1 MFKNTYKIYVVS
13 ILRNPFSPLT
23 FNYDFT
29 SSNSINSIKFSK
41 NTFMT
46 KRLLSKVLFTVFLI
60 IFSLNLN
67 AQRKKKKKNSKKV
80 TQTKPKSKPN
90 KNAIKPYAKVV
101 TKKHKTDEGLFKV
114 HSKDQQFLFEIP
126 NSLLNREMLMVTR
139 IAKTANGIGFGGG
152 KQNTQVLRWQ
162 KKQKKILL
170 RVVSYNVVAD
180 TLLPVH
186 KAVVNSNF
194 EPILYSFPIK
204 AFSKDS
210 TATVIDVSSLFNS
223 DVKAIG
229 FPQNKRKQYKISK
242 MDKSRSYIERI
253 SSYPKNIEVRN
264 VKTYISNAAPSN
276 RSVGAVSMEL
286 SNSMILLPK
295 TPMKRRYFDERV
307 GWFARSQTDYGL
319 DAQKSKSVKYLDR
332 WRLEVKDEDL
342 EKFKRGELV
351 EPKKQ
356 IIYYIDD
363 ATPKEWRKYIKQG
376 IEDWQVAFEAAG
388 FKNAIIAKD
397 APTKEEDPEWSPEDV
412 RYSVVRYLAS
422 PIPNANGPHVSDP
435 RSGEILESDINWYH
449 NVMSLLHNWFFI
461 QTAAIN
467 PDARSNEFKE
477 EVMGRLIRFVSS
489 HEVGHT
495 LGLPHNMGSSVAY
508 PVDSLRSAVFTKKNG
523 TAPSIMDY
531 ARFNYVAQPE
541 DKGVALMPNIGPYDK
556 YAISWGY
563 RPIFNT
569 AAKDEKEILN
579 KWILDKA
586 GNPVYRFGHQQVR
599 NVIDPSSQTEDL
611 GDDAIKASK
620 YGIKN
625 LQRILPRLEE
635 WTTKDGETYDELKT
649 MYGQLLGQ
657 FNRYMGHVSSNIG
670 GVYENYKTAG
680 QDGAVYTHVDK
691 NHQKN
696 AVRFV
701 NNELFKT
708 PTWLLNKTIFS
719 KTEFSGSEER
729 IRSLQVRTLNRILKT
744 GRMARMIE
752 NETLNG
758 ASSYT
763 LLNMM
768 TDLRKGVWSE
778 LYSHKA
784 IDTYRRNLQRA
795 HLDRLSFLLNKA
807 KSQKGSNNGG
817 YFKQT
822 AVNISQSDIKPVV
835 RGELKRLKRDIKRSL
850 TTTKN
855 TLNRYHL
862 QDAIDRIDS
871 ILNPK

>member
-1 MFKNTYKIYVVS
+1 
-13 ILRNPFSPLT
+13 
-23 FNYDFT
+23 
-29 SSNSINSIKFSK
+29 
-41 NTFMT
+41 MT
-46 KRLLSKVLFTVFLI
+46 KRILSQVLLTVVFI
-60 IFSLNLN
+60 TFSFNAN
-67 AQRKKKKKNSKKV
+67 AQRKKKKKNDKEA
-80 TQTKPKSKPN
+80 TDAKPKSKPD

-126 NSLLNREMLMVTR
+126 DSLLNREMLMVTR

-210 TATVIDVSSLFNS
+210 TATVIDVSPLFS
-223 DVKAIG
+223 TDVKAVG
-229 FPQNKRKQYKISK
+229 FPQRRRKQYKISK
-242 MDKSRSYIERI
+242 MDKNRSYIERV
-253 SSYPKNIEVRN
+253 SSYPKNIEVRH
-264 VKTYISNAAPSN
+264 VKTYSSSAAPSN
-276 RSVGAVSMEL
+276 RSVGSVSMEL
-286 SNSMILLPK
+286 SNSMILLPE
-295 TPMKRRYFDERV
+295 TPMKRRYFDQRV

-319 DAQKSKSVKYLDR
+319 EAQKSKSVKYLDR

-342 EKFKRGELV
+342 EKFKNGELV

-356 IIYYIDD
+356 IVYYIDN

-449 NVMSLLHNWFFI
+449 NVMTLLHNWFFI

-467 PDARSNEFKE
+467 PEARSNEFKE

-495 LGLPHNMGSSVAY
+495 IGLPHNMGSSVAY
-508 PVDSLRSAVFTKKNG
+508 SVDSLRSASFTKKYG

-563 RPIFNT
+563 RPIFNKT
-569 AAKDEKEILN
+569 AKDEKPTLD

-586 GNPVYRFGHQQVR
+586 GNPIYRFGHQQVR

-611 GDDAIKASK
+611 GDDAIKASQ

-625 LQRILPRLEE
+625 LKRILPKLEE

-657 FNRYMGHVSSNIG
+657 YNRYMGHVSSNIG
-670 GVYENYKTAG
+670 GVYENYKTAE
-680 QDGAVYTHVDK
+680 QSGAVYTHVDK
-691 NHQKN
+691 SHQKK
-696 AVRFV
+696 ALLFV
-701 NNELFKT
+701 NNQLFKT
-708 PTWLLNKTIFS
+708 PKWLLDKNIFDKTQ
-719 KTEFSGSEER
+719 FSGSGER

-744 GRMARMIE
+744 GRMARLIE

-758 ASSYT
+758 SKAYT

-768 TDLRKGVWSE
+768 GDLRKGVWSE
-778 LYSHKA
+778 LYNNKT
-784 IDTYRRNLQRA
+784 IDAYRRNLQRA
-795 HLDRLSFLLNKA
+795 HLDRLDFLLNKA
-807 KSQKGSNNGG
+807 KNQKGTNNGG

-822 AVNISQSDIKPVV
+822 AVNINQSDIKPVV
-835 RGELKRLKRDIKRSL
+835 RGELKRLKRDTKRAL
-850 TTTKN
+850 TAVKN
-855 TLNRYHL
+855 NISRYHL
-862 QDAIDRIDS
+862 QDVVDRIDT
-871 ILNPK
+871 ILDPK